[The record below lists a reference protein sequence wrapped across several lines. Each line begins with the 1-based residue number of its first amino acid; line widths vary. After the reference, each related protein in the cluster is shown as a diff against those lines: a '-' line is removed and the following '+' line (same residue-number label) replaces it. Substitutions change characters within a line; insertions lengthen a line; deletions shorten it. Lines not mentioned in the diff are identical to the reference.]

1 MYMQYSI
8 EQKIVTEMRSRNIVH
23 AMDFTLDTE
32 DQQQHYDT
40 I

>member
-8 EQKIVTEMRSRNIVH
+8 EQKIVTEMGNIVH
-23 AMDFTLDTE
+23 ATDFTLDTE